1 MCQGSKEEKDKDM
14 FKGRFKRRYLVDKHY
29 QLSQSLGLVAT
40 HILVA
45 LCAVLMTVWFYLF
58 VIDRRLVHN
67 HNSAL
72 LNYLLVGVVL
82 LILLV
87 VYAALRHSHRIAGV
101 MFKLDMIFKNIDE
114 GKYPEKPVGFRR
126 RDYFHWLVPS
136 LNRALDRCREKEATL
151 EDLYREIEA
160 VREEIANGKLC
171 DTRMI
176 LDELKLLG
184 REETT
189 SLESQEEDVFG
200 AIAETRTLSI

>member
-1 MCQGSKEEKDKDM
+1 M
-14 FKGRFKRRYLVDKHY
+14 FKGQPKRRYLVDKRY
-29 QLSQSLGLVAT
+29 QLSQTLGLVAT
-40 HILVA
+40 HLLVA
-45 LCAVLMTVWFYLF
+45 LCGVIMTAWFYLF
-58 VIDRRLVHN
+58 IIDRRLIHN

-72 LNYLLVGVVL
+72 LNYLLVCAAL

-101 MFKLDMIFKNIDE
+101 MFKLDMIFKNIGE

-136 LNRALDRCREKEATL
+136 LNRALDRCRGKEAAL
-151 EDLYREIEA
+151 EDLYKEIEA

-176 LDELKLLG
+176 LDELQLLG
-184 REETT
+184 RKETT
-189 SLESQEEDVFG
+189 SEGMTITKVPL
-200 AIAETRTLSI
+200 